1 MFRRCN
7 VTDQT
12 PPGILAKRH
21 VFTIKMFFDHFEVF
35 FPSFFVDEEGKE
47 ACRCQLCV

>member
-1 MFRRCN
+1 MFQRCN

-21 VFTIKMFFDHFEVF
+21 LFTIKMFFDHFEF
-35 FPSFFVDEEGKE
+35 FFFFFVDKEGKE
-47 ACRCQLCV
+47 AFVCK